1 MVNKKSVSKKLIA
14 ILLAVVLVIGTLPV
28 GFASVFAAIKN
39 GYTISIKDYDYS
51 GVVTLIDKN
60 NADNKFTQ
68 EMTKGKAKFDNL
80 DDETAYSLKITNLY
94 GYEDYSNDNFVP
106 SDNLFELGNADL
118 KAIDTVKVSGKIV
131 DEKGVDVKN
140 LEFTYSPVG
149 FTDISFDG
157 KTGSNGEYSFDVYKD
172 VEYSVKFNVDKQY
185 NEVKK
190 TVNVSNDID
199 FGDEQLSLK
208 QFSIS
213 ATVSGNGGNITGNN
227 TMIDY
232 GNDLQKDTIVAT
244 ANENYVIE
252 TLTVDGNPIKAAI
265 GKEKYDLSNV
275 SALKNVKDTH
285 SVSVSFYRP
294 TYEITINYNENGTVK
309 DNSDNHLVTSGG
321 KIILK
326 QGDVAGFTAVA
337 NENYHI
343 SKVEI
348 DKNVNDN
355 FNNSTTKYSETFNDN
370 KAHSVT
376 ITFAI
381 NTFNVTVNS
390 GENGSATAEP
400 ATVDY
405 DGSTVITITPDKGYD
420 IET

>member
-94 GYEDYSNDNFVP
+94 GYEDYSNDNFLP

-140 LEFTYSPVG
+140 LEFTYAPAG
-149 FTDISFDG
+149 FTDISFNGKTDNDG
-157 KTGSNGEYSFDVYKD
+157 KYSFDVYKD
-172 VEYSVKFNVDKQY
+172 VEYSLTFNVDNKKY

-232 GNDLQKDTIVAT
+232 GNDLQKTQ
-244 ANENYVIE
+244 
-252 TLTVDGNPIKAAI
+252 LSQRQIKI
-265 GKEKYDLSNV
+265 ML
-275 SALKNVKDTH
+275 L
-285 SVSVSFYRP
+285 
-294 TYEITINYNENGTVK
+294 
-309 DNSDNHLVTSGG
+309 
-321 KIILK
+321 IL
-326 QGDVAGFTAVA
+326 
-337 NENYHI
+337 
-343 SKVEI
+343 
-348 DKNVNDN
+348 
-355 FNNSTTKYSETFNDN
+355 
-370 KAHSVT
+370 
-376 ITFAI
+376 
-381 NTFNVTVNS
+381 
-390 GENGSATAEP
+390 
-400 ATVDY
+400 
-405 DGSTVITITPDKGYD
+405 
-420 IET
+420 